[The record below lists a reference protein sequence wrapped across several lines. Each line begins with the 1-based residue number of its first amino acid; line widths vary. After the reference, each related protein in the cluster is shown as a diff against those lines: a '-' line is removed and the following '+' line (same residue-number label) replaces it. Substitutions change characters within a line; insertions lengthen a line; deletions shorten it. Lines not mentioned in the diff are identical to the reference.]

1 MHARY
6 KYTFL
11 IAEWPTACQQKNVV
25 RAALGTARR
34 AEKGGISARV
44 GLESSREAA
53 FMPDTRLDAHSTS
66 SPAATS
72 LRIIAAAIVCTS
84 IYYASSIVITLI
96 CSMGIAFVLD
106 PGVKLLERFRLPRWL
121 SALLMVLLTLS
132 ILYLAV
138 YLVYDRIV
146 AFMDDLPKFAARLKQ
161 IVAHIQITTR
171 NFQQSTSSI
180 LPASGDSTMPT
191 VRLQQESPWMQFAL
205 RGIGSL
211 YALTVTVMFIPFLV
225 FFMLTSKDRIWTA
238 TLNLFS
244 LERRQQAEN
253 VLQGISKMVREYV
266 LGNLLVA
273 LVSAGLI
280 TPVFGVIELR
290 YALLMGPLAAFLS
303 MIPYIG
309 VALGMLPPMLIALVQ
324 YDHMEPFLTIALTVV
339 IVHFLAVNVLTP
351 KLVGHR
357 LKLNALT
364 VTIAM
369 MFWGWLWGGIGL
381 VLAVPLTAALKAVC
395 DNVRTLKPYGEWMG
409 EG

>member
-1 MHARY
+1 
-6 KYTFL
+6 
-11 IAEWPTACQQKNVV
+11 
-25 RAALGTARR
+25 
-34 AEKGGISARV
+34 
-44 GLESSREAA
+44 
-53 FMPDTRLDAHSTS
+53 MPDTKLDAYS
-66 SPAATS
+66 SGTAATS
-72 LRIIAAAIVCTS
+72 LRIIAAAIVCTC

-96 CSMGIAFVLD
+96 CSIGIAFVLD

-121 SALLMVLLTLS
+121 SALLVVLLTLS

-146 AFMDDLPKFAARLKQ
+146 AFMDDLPKFAARIKQ
-161 IVAHIQITTR
+161 IVAHIQVTTR
-171 NFQQSTSSI
+171 NIQQSTSSM
-180 LPASGDSTMPT
+180 LPAAGDSTMPT

-244 LERRQQAEN
+244 LERRQQAET

-381 VLAVPLTAALKAVC
+381 LLAVPLTAALKAVC
-395 DNVRTLKPYGEWMG
+395 DNVLPLKPYGDWMG

>member
-1 MHARY
+1 
-6 KYTFL
+6 
-11 IAEWPTACQQKNVV
+11 
-25 RAALGTARR
+25 
-34 AEKGGISARV
+34 
-44 GLESSREAA
+44 
-53 FMPDTRLDAHSTS
+53 MPDTRLEVSSTTS
-66 SPAATS
+66 AAATS
-72 LRIIAAAIVCTS
+72 LRIIAAAIVCTC
-84 IYYASSIVITLI
+84 IYYASSIIITLI
-96 CSMGIAFVLD
+96 CSVGIAFVLD
-106 PGVKLLERFRLPRWL
+106 PGVKVLERLRLPRWL
-121 SALLMVLLTLS
+121 ASLLMVLLTLS
-132 ILYLAV
+132 ILYLAI

-146 AFMDDLPKFAARLKQ
+146 AFLDDLPKFAARVKQ
-161 IVAHIQITTR
+161 IIAHIQVTTR
-171 NFQQSTSSI
+171 NLQQSTSSM
-180 LPASGDSTMPT
+180 LPASSDANLPA
-191 VRLQQESPWMQFAL
+191 VRLQQESPWGQFLL

-225 FFMLTSKDRIWTA
+225 FFMLTSKDQIWSA

-244 LERRQQAEN
+244 LERRQQAET

-273 LVSAGLI
+273 LVAAGII
-280 TPVFGVIELR
+280 TPVFAVIELR

-351 KLVGHR
+351 KLVGR
-357 LKLNALT
+357 RVRLNALT

-395 DNVRTLKPYGEWMG
+395 DNVRTLKPYGDWMG
-409 EG
+409 ES

>member
-6 KYTFL
+6 KYTFYSGV
-11 IAEWPTACQQKNVV
+11 ATDCQQKNAEW
-25 RAALGTARR
+25 AALGTARLG
-34 AEKGGISARV
+34 EKSGISARV
-44 GLESSREAA
+44 GLESSRDTVS
-53 FMPDTRLDAHSTS
+53 MPDTKLDALSTS
-66 SPAATS
+66 STAATS
-72 LRIIAAAIVCTS
+72 LRIIAAAIVCTC

-96 CSMGIAFVLD
+96 CSIGIAFVLD
-106 PGVKLLERFRLPRWL
+106 PGVKVLERFRLPRWL
-121 SALLMVLLTLS
+121 SALLVVLLTLS
-132 ILYLAV
+132 IFYLAV

-146 AFMDDLPKFAARLKQ
+146 AFMDDLPRFAARIKQ
-161 IVAHIQITTR
+161 IVAHIQVTTR
-171 NFQQSTSSI
+171 NLQQSTSSI
-180 LPASGDSTMPT
+180 LPAGGDSTMPT
-191 VRLQQESPWMQFAL
+191 VRLQQESPWGQFLL

-225 FFMLTSKDRIWTA
+225 FFMLTSKDHIWTA

-244 LERRQQAEN
+244 LERRQQAET
-253 VLQGISKMVREYV
+253 VLHGISKMVREYV

-273 LVSAGLI
+273 LVSAALI
-280 TPVFGVIELR
+280 TPVFAVIELR

-324 YDHMEPFLTIALTVV
+324 FDHMEPFLTIALTVV

-369 MFWGWLWGGIGL
+369 MFWGWFWGGIGL
-381 VLAVPLTAALKAVC
+381 VLAVPITAALKAVC
-395 DNVRTLKPYGEWMG
+395 DNVRALKPYGAWMG